1 MINKHQSQPSAGL
14 FGEGITLYD
23 LADLLRVIRNK
34 NLTLQVKIIDHPWE
48 NLSVAIITQMIG
60 VITSGAINGSNDI
73 RLRLFTK

>member
-1 MINKHQSQPSAGL
+1 MINERQSQPSAGL